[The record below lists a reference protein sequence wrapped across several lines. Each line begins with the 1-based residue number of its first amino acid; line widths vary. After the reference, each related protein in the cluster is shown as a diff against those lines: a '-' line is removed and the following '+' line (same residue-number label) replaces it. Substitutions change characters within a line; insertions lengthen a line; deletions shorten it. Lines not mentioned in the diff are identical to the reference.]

1 MTSFNS
7 RHEKLK
13 DDVKMQ
19 NLRWMFDRP
28 QKLHHHRQ
36 LERSG
41 RNLKESGS
49 GSFTHNL
56 KPEMDYYSGD
66 EMNATAAVR
75 GDKEVDKVDKNGGG
89 GDRGGDGQIESEDT
103 EGVTWLLRL
112 LRTSE
117 NKKPGSVSGADAFR
131 MALSQRLLKK
141 EAALGS
147 RYYHNFCSLC
157 YILFYLLPYHLMF
170 YSILTNV
177 FFFFVIEQDSK
188 GKHPKLAKILKSK
201 KTQTLFAII
210 PE

>member
-36 LERSG
+36 PGRSG

-56 KPEMDYYSGD
+56 KPEMDYYNGD

-75 GDKEVDKVDKNGGG
+75 GDKEVDKVDKNGGGG

-147 RYYHNFCSLC
+147 RYNHNFFSFKL
-157 YILFYLLPYHLMF
+157 
-170 YSILTNV
+170 YSILFTPYYLTTSCS
-177 FFFFVIEQDSK
+177 QAS
-188 GKHPKLAKILKSK
+188 
-201 KTQTLFAII
+201 
-210 PE
+210 

>member
-36 LERSG
+36 PGRSG

-75 GDKEVDKVDKNGGG
+75 GDKEVDKVDKNGG
-89 GDRGGDGQIESEDT
+89 DRGGDGQIESEDT

-117 NKKPGSVSGADAFR
+117 NKKPDSVSGADAFR
-131 MALSQRLLKK
+131 MALSQRLFKK
-141 EAALGS
+141 EAGLGS
-147 RYYHNFCSLC
+147 RYNHIFFSFC
-157 YILFYLLPYHLMF
+157 YILFYTLPPH
-170 YSILTNV
+170 V
-177 FFFFVIEQDSK
+177 VV
-188 GKHPKLAKILKSK
+188 
-201 KTQTLFAII
+201 
-210 PE
+210 